1 MKRILLC
8 VWMLLLALV
17 VFGCNNKG
25 EDKRKDGEYLLYYL
39 EKDKLSFVKE
49 EYKPKAVK
57 TDEIVSELLD
67 KLATPS
73 KKDCYSVFQKK
84 FEVLEVVV
92 DEKVAYIHFSDGYLQ
107 MNDIQEVLFRT
118 AVVKTVGQVK
128 GVEYIS
134 FYVREQPLT
143 NDAGNV
149 VGLMSPSDY
158 IDDLTENF
166 DEVQFAKVDLYF
178 SDSTGQKLVVEEKE
192 IAFKNNISLEQ
203 AVVEKLI
210 SGSGMDSMKNTLPKG
225 LKVLGVSVKDG
236 ICYVNFDSAFL
247 DTIVDVSADVTIYS
261 IVNSLCELP
270 NIKKVQILVEGS
282 SQNTFRDKYPLTTIF
297 ERNLDMLPP
306 EK

>member
-1 MKRILLC
+1 MKRILFFVAVL
-8 VWMLLLALV
+8 MLAIGL
-17 VFGCNNKG
+17 FGCKNKDN
-25 EDKRKDGEYLLYYL
+25 DKTKEGEYWLYYL
-39 EKDKLSFVKE
+39 DKDKLTLVKDSYE
-49 EYKPKAVK
+49 VSATK
-57 TDEIVSELLD
+57 TDEIITELLD
-67 KLATPS
+67 KLETPS
-73 KKDCYSVFQKK
+73 QKDNYTVFQKK
-84 FEVLEVVV
+84 FDVLEVVV

-128 GVEYIS
+128 GVEYVA

-149 VGLMSPSDY
+149 VGLMSPSDF
-158 IDDLTENF
+158 IDDLVENF

-192 IAFKNNISLEQ
+192 LAFKNNITLEQ

-225 LKVLGVSVKDG
+225 LKVLGISVKDG
-236 ICYVNFDSAFL
+236 ICYVNFNSTFL

-282 SQNTFRDKYPLTTIF
+282 SQKTFRDKYPLTTIF